1 MKAIE
6 RPELPSEVPEVVYQI
21 GGALLAAAFLI
32 FGWRMLNGTGRTVVI
47 VAILVLV
54 GVAIYRNS

>member
-1 MKAIE
+1 MRAIE
-6 RPELPSEVPEVVYQI
+6 RPEVPSEVPEIVYQI

-32 FGWRMLNGTGRTVVI
+32 FGWRMLNGTGKTVIIVI
-47 VAILVLV
+47 ILAFV